1 MIGLLRIKFVF
12 ASISYFRYVICCV
25 FFFQFQSIGIFV
37 GPVVQSIISLMSLL
51 MTNLL
56 TVVEGIFKYIDIL
69 LQKCE

>member
-1 MIGLLRIKFVF
+1 MWFVVF
-12 ASISYFRYVICCV
+12 

-56 TVVEGIFKYIDIL
+56 TIVEGIFKYIDIL
-69 LQKCE
+69 LQKRE